1 MTSRASATDPRA
13 APPIPICT
21 AGVGLRHRDANWIG
35 AYPIVWTIV
44 KSICMLLIMPVTIR
58 QVADAAGVS
67 PSTVS
72 HALSGNRSVSA
83 RTSERIFRV
92 IEELG
97 YRPNQLAASMRAGR
111 TMAIGAIVPDIAN
124 PYFGQM
130 IAALER
136 TAGPAGYSVMVGS
149 SELDAQLEARHVRS
163 LLDRQ
168 VDMIVYLGGTDVAN
182 PALIEAAGK
191 GCPVVAVDEAFDWLP
206 DSASTVTVDN
216 EVGGTLAA
224 QHLLGLGH
232 ERLAVLGGSAG
243 LPTAR
248 LRRQGFVN
256 AAHRAGVDAQCVT
269 AETYTIEAG
278 REAGGALLARCPDV
292 TGVFC
297 ANDLLALGLIQV
309 ATETGHRVPDDL
321 SVVGFDDTFLARL
334 VTPALTTIRQPVH
347 RIGQCAAELA
357 ITAAREESS
366 ADQNPVLPVDLVV
379 RRSTEPRRSKS
390 L

>member
-1 MTSRASATDPRA
+1 
-13 APPIPICT
+13 
-21 AGVGLRHRDANWIG
+21 
-35 AYPIVWTIV
+35 
-44 KSICMLLIMPVTIR
+44 MLVAMPVTIR

-72 HALSGNRSVSA
+72 HALSGNRSVSS
-83 RTSERIFRV
+83 RTSERIFR
-92 IEELG
+92 IIDELG

-136 TAGPAGYSVMVGS
+136 TAGPEGYSVMVGS
-149 SELDAQLEARHVRS
+149 SELDARLEARHVRS

-168 VDMIVYLGGTDVAN
+168 VDMIVYLGGTGVEN
-182 PALIEAAGK
+182 PALIEAADS

-206 DSASTVTVDN
+206 QSASTVTVDN
-216 EVGGTLAA
+216 EVGGALAA

-232 ERLAVLGGSAG
+232 DQLAVLGGSDE
-243 LPTAR
+243 LPTAKQ
-248 LRRQGFVN
+248 RQRGFVN
-256 AAHRAGVDAQCVT
+256 TAHRAGVDTERVSAD
-269 AETYTIEAG
+269 TYTIEAG
-278 REAGGALLARCPDV
+278 REAGGALLSKFPDV

-309 ATETGHRVPDDL
+309 AAETGHDVPGEL

-334 VTPALTTIRQPVH
+334 VTPALTTIRQPVD
-347 RIGQCAAELA
+347 RIGQHAAKQA
-357 ITAAREESS
+357 IASARDEASFE
-366 ADQNPVLPVDLVV
+366 QNRVLPVDLIV
-379 RRSTEPRRSKS
+379 RGSTKAASRKS

>member
-1 MTSRASATDPRA
+1 
-13 APPIPICT
+13 
-21 AGVGLRHRDANWIG
+21 
-35 AYPIVWTIV
+35 
-44 KSICMLLIMPVTIR
+44 MPVTIR
-58 QVADAAGVS
+58 QVAEAAGVS

-72 HALSGNRSVSA
+72 HALSGRRSVNT
-83 RTSERIFRV
+83 RTVERINRV
-92 IEELG
+92 IDELG

-130 IAALER
+130 IATLER
-136 TAGPAGYSVMVGS
+136 TAGPEGYSVMVGS
-149 SELDAQLEARHVRS
+149 SELDSQLEARHVRS

-168 VDMIVYLGGTDVAN
+168 ADVIVYLGGTEVPN
-182 PALIEAAGK
+182 PALVEAAEK
-191 GCPVVAVDEAFDWLP
+191 GCPVVAVDEAFEWLP
-206 DSASTVTVDN
+206 ETAATVTVDN
-216 EVGGTLAA
+216 EVGGALAA

-232 ERLAVLGGSAG
+232 EQLAVLGGSSG

-248 LRRQGFVN
+248 QRHRGFGDT
-256 AAHRAGVDAQCVT
+256 ARRAGVGTHAVT
-269 AETYTIEAG
+269 ADTYTIEGG
-278 REAGGALLARCPDV
+278 REAAGALLARFPDV

-309 ATETGHRVPDDL
+309 AAETGRRVPEDL

-334 VTPALTTIRQPVH
+334 VTPALTTIRQPVE
-347 RIGQCAAELA
+347 RMGQCAAQQA
-357 ITAAREESS
+357 VASAREAPL

-379 RRSTEPRRSKS
+379 RGSTETPSHKS